1 MIVGKMVHDGIGGRI
16 RAMLGPNV
24 PVQWMYQPQA
34 RRPAAE
40 HRAGIERLRGMVEDT
55 VAE

>member
-40 HRAGIERLRGMVEDT
+40 HQSGIERLRGMLAAIAAD
-55 VAE
+55 